1 VSARGSIKDM
11 VSYKQEGK
19 SINVLFA
26 EGFKAVGIG
35 LLAKQKLE
43 KHSTSTP
50 AFLLVLEGSVE
61 FQIDGTKY
69 ILDSQDFVKIPPSQ
83 EHEITALK
91 NSKMILIK

>member
-1 VSARGSIKDM
+1 MSTRGSIKDM
-11 VSYKQEGK
+11 VPYKKEGK
-19 SINVLFA
+19 SVNVLFA

-61 FQIDGTKY
+61 FQLDGTKC
-69 ILDSQDFVKIPPSQ
+69 ILNSQDFFKIPPSQ
-83 EHEITALK
+83 EHEITALE

>member
-1 VSARGSIKDM
+1 MSTRGSIKDM
-11 VSYKQEGK
+11 VLYKKEGK

-69 ILDSQDFVKIPPSQ
+69 IFDSQDFVKIPPSQ
-83 EHEITALK
+83 ENEITALK